1 MPSEARILL
10 IRHGETELNARRV
23 LQPPDT
29 PLSAR
34 GVDQAERLARR
45 VAEAGL
51 VRLVASDL
59 RRAEMSAEAIAARTR
74 LPLERDP
81 DLAERN
87 FGDLRGRPYASLDVD
102 PFAPDYTPPRGESWA
117 VFHARVDRAWAR
129 IDALARAAGG
139 PIAVVTH
146 GLFCRSVVTR
156 LATLA
161 PGLTLETLRWQNT
174 SLTILEPQN
183 ETWHVTTLDDASHLE
198 DLETREEGGA
208 A

>member
-1 MPSEARILL
+1 MARQPRILL
-10 IRHGETELNARRV
+10 IRHGETDLNARRV

-34 GVDQAERLARR
+34 GVSQAERLAER

-51 VRLVASDL
+51 ARLVASDL
-59 RRAEMSAEAIAARTR
+59 RRAEMTAEAIAARTR
-74 LPLERDP
+74 LAVERDP

-87 FGDLRGRPYASLDVD
+87 FGDLRGRPYASLDAD
-102 PFAPDYTPPRGESWA
+102 PFAPGYTPPGGESWEA
-117 VFHARVDRAWAR
+117 FHARVDRAWAR
-129 IDALARAAGG
+129 MTRLAHDTAA

-161 PGLTLETLRWQNT
+161 EGLDPDTATWPNT
-174 SLTILEPQN
+174 ALTILEAGT
-183 ETWHVTTLDDASHLE
+183 ERWHVTLLADASHLTPQPQ
-198 DLETREEGGA
+198 DGGLA
-208 A
+208 